1 MSSGNKYL
9 TPPRKIK
16 SNSNSTSSRN
26 IKSVTKNINNK
37 NTNKEFIIG
46 FKQLLKNIFN
56 EEFNV
61 PTSTKRSATKRPPPT
76 RKNLEVVSN
85 LKIFPPSPQLNSNIK
100 KAKARRFVYNSKKI
114 NFNFNS
120 NNNNNVVQKVK
131 RKK

>member
-100 KAKARRFVYNSKKI
+100 KAKARRLVYNSKKN

>member
-76 RKNLEVVSN
+76 RKNFEVVSN
-85 LKIFPPSPQLNSNIK
+85 LKRFPPSPQLNSNIK
-100 KAKARRFVYNSKKI
+100 KAKARRLVYNSKKN

>member
-100 KAKARRFVYNSKKI
+100 KAKARRLVYNSKKI